1 MPEEIIEKIDVIS
14 EEERGF
20 LEKELP
26 REETD
31 TDELYEKKLISYK
44 KAKDRGYQ
52 KGAQQR
58 IDDIVKKSRTSDEE
72 FSQRLSAIEEEN
84 RQLKESGGKQEQEIS
99 DADIIVAGGKKW
111 YSDNALEIM
120 TSKGEITESA
130 AKAYEKKRDR
140 AMIAE
145 DVGQSLRK
153 EYTKA
158 EELKTRQR
166 DKDSALEKYPFLKDH
181 DDPRYT
187 LANELWKEGY
197 YANPRGMSLAAKRAE
212 ETFKKKDNELT
223 PEEREKRSREL
234 GVEMP
239 TPPSKPKPKEVELSE
254 QEKEWARQNWKGLS
268 HQEAE
273 AKALKAKKRRMEV

>member
-1 MPEEIIEKIDVIS
+1 MSLETDEKTTVIS

-20 LEKELP
+20 LERELP
-26 REETD
+26 KEEGD

-44 KAKDRGYQ
+44 KAKDKGFQ

-58 IDDIVKKSRTSDEE
+58 IDDMTKKSRTADEE
-72 FSQRLSAIEEEN
+72 FNQRLSAIEEEN

-120 TSKGEITESA
+120 TSKGEITEAA
-130 AKAYEKKRDR
+130 AKTYERKRDK
-140 AMIAE
+140 AIMTEEVKA
-145 DVGQSLRK
+145 DLRK

-158 EELKTRQR
+158 EENKIRQQ

-181 DDPRYT
+181 DDPKYQ
-187 LANELWKEGY
+187 LANQLWKEGY

-212 ETFKKKDNELT
+212 EMFKKNEPELT

-239 TPPSKPKPKEVELSE
+239 TPSSRPKPKEIVLSD
-254 QEKEWARQNWKGLS
+254 QEKERARQTWKGLTPE
-268 HQEAE
+268 QAE
-273 AKALKAKKRRMEV
+273 AKGLKAKKRRMEA

>member
-1 MPEEIIEKIDVIS
+1 MEIDEKTDVIS

-26 REETD
+26 KEEAD
-31 TDELYEKKLISYK
+31 TDELYEKKLVAYK

-72 FSQRLSAIEEEN
+72 IHQRLSTLEEEN
-84 RQLKESGGKQEQEIS
+84 RQLKESGGRQEQEIS

-145 DVGQSLRK
+145 EVGQSLKK

-158 EELKTRQR
+158 EELKARQQ
-166 DKDSALEKYPFLKDH
+166 DKDQALEKYPFLKDH
-181 DDPRYT
+181 DDPRYK

-197 YANPRGMSLAAKRAE
+197 FANPRGMSLAAKRAE
-212 ETFKKKDNELT
+212 EAFKKKDTELT
-223 PEEREKRSREL
+223 PEEREKRSKEL

-239 TPPSKPKPKEVELSE
+239 TPSPKPKPKEIELSE
-254 QEKEWARQNWKGLS
+254 QEKEWAHQNWKGLS
-268 HQEAE
+268 YQEAE
-273 AKALKAKKRRMEV
+273 AKALKAKKRRMGV